1 MTENTDPAV
10 LVRRFY
16 DLRRTGDPQRL
27 RAAIREDVVWREP
40 EVGGHMGELHGVD
53 AVTDMMQRALLTTS
67 GSFTLDVESTVAT
80 GSDCAAVIR
89 WRAEKSGRRIEG
101 RELAIFR
108 FDQGLIREALFLPEN
123 IEHDHAFWA

>member
-1 MTENTDPAV
+1 MTEDADPEAQ
-10 LVRRFY
+10 LRRFY
-16 DLRRTGDPQRL
+16 DLRRSGDPEKL
-27 RAAIREDVVWREP
+27 RPTIHEDVVWREP
-40 EVGGHMGELHGVD
+40 EIGGHMGELRGVD
-53 AVTDMMQRALLTTS
+53 AVIDMMQRALLTTG

-89 WRAEKSGRRIEG
+89 WRADKGERRIEG

-108 FDQGLIREALFLPEN
+108 FEKGLIREALFFPEN